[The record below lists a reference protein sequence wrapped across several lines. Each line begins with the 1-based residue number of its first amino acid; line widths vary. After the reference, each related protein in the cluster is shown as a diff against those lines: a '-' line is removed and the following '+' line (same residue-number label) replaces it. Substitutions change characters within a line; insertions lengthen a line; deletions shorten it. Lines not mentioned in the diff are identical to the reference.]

1 MKDRTCRIM
10 NASSVFVGVI
20 VGF

>member
-1 MKDRTCRIM
+1 MKDRTCRII
-10 NASSVFVGVI
+10 NASSVFEGVI

>member
-1 MKDRTCRIM
+1 MKDRTCRII